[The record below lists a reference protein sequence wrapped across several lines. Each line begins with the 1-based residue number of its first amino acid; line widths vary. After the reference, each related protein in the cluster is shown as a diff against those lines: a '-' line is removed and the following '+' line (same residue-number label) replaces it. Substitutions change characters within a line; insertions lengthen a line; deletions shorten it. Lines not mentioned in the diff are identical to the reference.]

1 MYTMVQV
8 LLFIRMKARAGDLS
22 TGGDVHFT
30 KELGLFH
37 VFQYGYSTGFKSYD
51 NERSVNL
58 VVRPYYQLTKM
69 TKLVAELG
77 WFADKK
83 KDKTDNNGVQAY
95 SSKHGS
101 KYTLA
106 YAISPD
112 ASSFWSRPEIR
123 FYVSHVSVCDNM
135 NIGPTY
141 QWVRQTSDNMFGAQ
155 VEAWF

>member
-1 MYTMVQV
+1 M
-8 LLFIRMKARAGDLS
+8 GGLS

-37 VFQYGYSTGFKSYD
+37 VSQYGYSTGFKSND
-51 NERSVNL
+51 NERSVSF
-58 VVRPYYQLTKM
+58 VMRPYYQLTKM
-69 TKLVAELG
+69 TKVVAELG
-77 WFADKK
+77 WFAEKK
-83 KDKTDNNGVQAY
+83 KDKTDNKGVQVY

-112 ASSFWSRPEIR
+112 TSNFWSRPVIR

-135 NIGPTY
+135 NIGSTY
-141 QWVRQTSDNMFGAQ
+141 QRVRQTSDNMFGAQ
-155 VEAWF
+155 VESRF